1 MIYRAH
7 QTYADVMDPIRS
19 LAQITSDIFFRPWP
33 GNKIGEVVLP
43 RFSAACEVL
52 SRTRLTYHR
61 PAFGID
67 IVKVNGREVQVTEE
81 VTHHTP
87 FCDLL
92 HFRKDIQTRQ
102 PPVLI
107 VAPMSGHFA
116 TLLRGT
122 VRTMLRDHDV
132 YITDWHN
139 IRDVSIMEGRFGLD
153 EFADHIIHFLELIGE
168 RAHLVAVCQP
178 TVPALVAAT
187 VMAENN
193 SASQP
198 HSITLMAGPIDTRI
212 NPTSVNELATSHPFE
227 WFEKNLIDKVPL
239 RYKGGMRRVYPGF
252 MQITGFVSMNLDR
265 HANSFLDLYHHIVE
279 QQPDKADIIRTFYE
293 EYFAIM
299 DLSADFYLQTVR
311 KVFQEHDLPLG
322 KFEYRGRRIDPG
334 AIRRTFLFT
343 VEGER
348 DDICAVG
355 QTLAAQ
361 DLCKGIR
368 PYMKRHHVQT
378 GVGHYGVFNG
388 RRWDTEIYPLV
399 REFIHM
405 SE

>member
-1 MIYRAH
+1 MIYRAY

-19 LAQITSDIFFRPWP
+19 LAQVTSDIFFRPWP
-33 GNKIGEVVLP
+33 GTKIGELVLP
-43 RFSAACEVL
+43 RVSAACEVL
-52 SRTRLTYHR
+52 ARTRLTHRR
-61 PAFGID
+61 PAFDID
-67 IVKVNGREVQVTEE
+67 SVTVAGREVQVIEE
-81 VTHHTP
+81 ITHHTP

-92 HFRKDIQTRQ
+92 HFKKDLPTRQ

-122 VRTMLRDHDV
+122 VRTMLPDHDV

-139 IRDVSIMEGRFGLD
+139 VRDVSMLEGRFGLD
-153 EFADHIIHFLELIGE
+153 EFVDHIIHFLELIGE
-168 RAHLVAVCQP
+168 RAHLLAVCQP
-178 TVPALVAAT
+178 AVPALVAAT
-187 VMAENN
+187 VMAEDNN
-193 SASQP
+193 PSQP
-198 HSITLMAGPIDTRI
+198 HSMTLMAGPVDTRV
-212 NPTSVNELATSHPFE
+212 NPTSVNELAMSHPIE
-227 WFEKNLIDKVPL
+227 WFEQNLIGSVPL
-239 RYKGGMRRVYPGF
+239 RYKGGLRRVYPGF

-265 HANSFLDLYHHIVE
+265 HANSFLDLYRNLVD
-279 QQPDKADIIRTFYE
+279 QQIDKAEIIRTFYE

-311 KVFQEHDLPLG
+311 SVFQEHHLPLG
-322 KFEYRGRRIDPG
+322 KFEYRGRCIDPG
-334 AIRRTFLFT
+334 AIQRTFLLT

-361 DLCKGIR
+361 DLCTGIR
-368 PYMKRHHVQT
+368 PDMKRHHVQT

-388 RRWDTEIYPLV
+388 RRWDGEIYPLV
-399 REFIHM
+399 RDFIHM

>member
-1 MIYRAH
+1 MIYQAY
-7 QTYADVMDPIRS
+7 QTYADLMDPWRS
-19 LAQITSDIFFRPWP
+19 LAQVTSDVFFRPWP
-33 GNKIGEVVLP
+33 GSKLGEVVLP

-52 SRTRLTYHR
+52 SRTRLTSTR

-67 IVKVNGREVQVTEE
+67 TVKVGGRSVAVSEE
-81 VTHHTP
+81 VTLHTP
-87 FCDLL
+87 FGDLL
-92 HFRKDIQTRQ
+92 HFRKDLKTRQ

-122 VRTMLRDHDV
+122 ARTMLRDHDV

-139 IRDVSIMEGRFGLD
+139 VRDVPLMEGRFGLD
-153 EFADHIIHFLELIGE
+153 EFADHIIKFLEAIGE

-178 TVPALVAAT
+178 GVPALASAAL
-187 VMAENN
+187 MAENN
-193 SASQP
+193 HLFQP
-198 HSITLMAGPIDTRI
+198 RSLTLMAAPIDTRI
-212 NPTSVNELATSHPFE
+212 NPTSVNELAMSHPIE
-227 WFEKNLIDKVPL
+227 WFERNLIGSVPM
-239 RYKGGMRRVYPGF
+239 RYKGGLRQVYPGF

-265 HANSFLDLYHHIVE
+265 HANAFIDLYHAVVD
-279 QQPDKADIIRTFYE
+279 QQLDKADAIRDFYE

-311 KVFQEHDLPLG
+311 RVFQEHHLPLG
-322 KFEYRGRRIDPG
+322 KFEYRGHVIDPR
-334 AIRRTFLFT
+334 AIRRTFLLT

-348 DDICAVG
+348 DDICSVG

-378 GVGHYGVFNG
+378 GVGHYGVFSG
-388 RRWDTEIYPLV
+388 RRWDGEIYPLV
-399 REFIHM
+399 RDFIHM

>member
-1 MIYRAH
+1 MIYRTY
-7 QTYADVMDPIRS
+7 QTYADALGPIRA
-19 LAQITSDIFFRPWP
+19 LAQATSDIFFRPWP
-33 GNKIGEVVLP
+33 GNKIGEVLLP

-52 SRTRLTYHR
+52 ARTRLTHRR
-61 PAFGID
+61 PAFGIES
-67 IVKVNGREVQVTEE
+67 VKVGGRVVQVTEE

-139 IRDVSIMEGRFGLD
+139 VRDVSMMEGRFGLD
-153 EFADHIIHFLELIGE
+153 ELVDHIIHFLERIGE

-178 TVPALVAAT
+178 AVPALVAAT
-187 VMAENN
+187 VMAEDNN
-193 SASQP
+193 PSQP
-198 HSITLMAGPIDTRI
+198 HSMTLMAGPVDTRV
-212 NPTSVNELATSHPFE
+212 NPTSVNELAMSHPIE
-227 WFEKNLIDKVPL
+227 WFEQNLIGTVPL
-239 RYKGGMRRVYPGF
+239 RYKGGLRRVYPGF

-265 HANSFLDLYHHIVE
+265 HTNSFMDLYRNLVD
-279 QQPDKADIIRTFYE
+279 QQLDKADVIRTFYE

-311 KVFQEHDLPLG
+311 TVFQEHHLPLG
-322 KFEYRGRRIDPG
+322 KFEYRGRCIDPG
-334 AIRRTFLFT
+334 AIQRTALFT

-355 QTLAAQ
+355 QTSAAQ

-368 PYMKRHHVQT
+368 PRMKRHHVQT
-378 GVGHYGVFNG
+378 GVGHYGVFQG
-388 RRWDTEIYPLV
+388 RRWDAEIYPLLHD
-399 REFIHM
+399 FIHL